1 MKLSILLIALCLF
14 DAAVGTWLLMHRPD
28 AILAW
33 GPPIGCG
40 VIAGVVGA
48 LSLWKA
54 SPCVGRQSEVH
65 DAG

>member
-1 MKLSILLIALCLF
+1 MKFALFLIALCIF
-14 DAAVGTWLLMHRPD
+14 DASVGTWLLMHRPD

-40 VIAGVVGA
+40 VIAGAVGA

-54 SPCVGRQSEVH
+54 SSCFGRQSEVSN
-65 DAG
+65 AG